1 MRWWWIG
8 GAVISLTG
16 AVLLA
21 RQAIDEQRALFET
34 DARIVHRLLSQQ
46 VVQHDAILDT
56 LALLQPG
63 PEAPGATPPEQRLP
77 ALYPHILSVQRRD
90 RGGDWP
96 DPALAGAETASRQHQ
111 RPALATVELGSG
123 RYRLVLAAEPT
134 AYALGID
141 LRAMVPWAE
150 WPMKPETSPVR
161 VRLDH
166 AGQSFTLQPGDP
178 TALNTGR
185 GWRFEF
191 HKHLAAQSQPF
202 DVVASRQMGWHE
214 LPWGRMLAWL
224 AAVALVLTAL
234 AQWQGQRAA
243 RRRAEELLRLGQ
255 VARLNTL
262 GELAAGMAHELNQP
276 LAAIASYASG
286 TLNLLDEPPGASG
299 PAMPQ
304 GELRQAMQRIGEQA
318 ERAGRVIKS
327 VADFVRRREQVREAV
342 APASLIDAILPLL
355 GLQAK
360 KQGIRVHTQIAPGCP
375 PVLCD
380 RTMVEQVL
388 LNLARNGVQAMP
400 ANDPTAASGLRVLTL
415 AVSRTRLHASDDD
428 EVAASGSPPR
438 KVWVEFAVTDHGHGL
453 SEAGRQ
459 QLFTPFFTTK
469 AEGMGLGAFVLAGV
483 VWSQAVLGI
492 VTLIYAVPVWLGVL
506 HQAGAAV
513 VLAVATANLW
523 LVLRAQPRIF
533 MSGPRTMGL

>member
-1 MRWWWIG
+1 MRNTGAGVRWWWIG

-111 RPALATVELGSG
+111 RPALATVELDSG

-276 LAAIASYASG
+276 LTAVLANTQAAQR
-286 TLNLLDEPPGASG
+286 LLADEPPELDTART
-299 PAMPQ
+299 AMAQATAQARRAADVVGRLRRAVERPDVQGGVLAVDLAEAVRRALYLLEPECQRRSVVPQLQAVDMVTVAADPVALDQIVHNLLMNALQALEGVDVNARRLSLSVSRADGQ
-304 GELRQAMQRIGEQA
+304 GELIVTDSGPGLAPEVLPRLFEPFFST
-318 ERAGRVIKS
+318 RAGGLGLGLS
-327 VADFVRRREQVREAV
+327 LCETL
-342 APASLIDAILPLL
+342 ASGMGGSLTATNGPQGGAEFRLRLPL
-355 GLQAK
+355 K
-360 KQGIRVHTQIAPGCP
+360 
-375 PVLCD
+375 D
-380 RTMVEQVL
+380 
-388 LNLARNGVQAMP
+388 
-400 ANDPTAASGLRVLTL
+400 
-415 AVSRTRLHASDDD
+415 
-428 EVAASGSPPR
+428 
-438 KVWVEFAVTDHGHGL
+438 
-453 SEAGRQ
+453 
-459 QLFTPFFTTK
+459 
-469 AEGMGLGAFVLAGV
+469 AE
-483 VWSQAVLGI
+483 
-492 VTLIYAVPVWLGVL
+492 
-506 HQAGAAV
+506 
-513 VLAVATANLW
+513 
-523 LVLRAQPRIF
+523 
-533 MSGPRTMGL
+533 

>member
-1 MRWWWIG
+1 MRNTGAGVGGWGRG

-111 RPALATVELGSG
+111 RPALATVELDSG
-123 RYRLVLAAEPT
+123 RYRLRFAAEPT

-276 LAAIASYASG
+276 LTAVLANTQAAQR
-286 TLNLLDEPPGASG
+286 LLDDDPPELATARGAMAQAAAQGRRPPSAAPPPRAPPRRGAPWPGPPRGRPAPRRWWAACAAPSSG
-299 PAMPQ
+299 P
-304 GELRQAMQRIGEQA
+304 
-318 ERAGRVIKS
+318 
-327 VADFVRRREQVREAV
+327 
-342 APASLIDAILPLL
+342 
-355 GLQAK
+355 
-360 KQGIRVHTQIAPGCP
+360 T
-375 PVLCD
+375 
-380 RTMVEQVL
+380 
-388 LNLARNGVQAMP
+388 GV
-400 ANDPTAASGLRVLTL
+400 TS
-415 AVSRTRLHASDDD
+415 
-428 EVAASGSPPR
+428 
-438 KVWVEFAVTDHGHGL
+438 
-453 SEAGRQ
+453 
-459 QLFTPFFTTK
+459 
-469 AEGMGLGAFVLAGV
+469 
-483 VWSQAVLGI
+483 
-492 VTLIYAVPVWLGVL
+492 
-506 HQAGAAV
+506 
-513 VLAVATANLW
+513 
-523 LVLRAQPRIF
+523 
-533 MSGPRTMGL
+533 